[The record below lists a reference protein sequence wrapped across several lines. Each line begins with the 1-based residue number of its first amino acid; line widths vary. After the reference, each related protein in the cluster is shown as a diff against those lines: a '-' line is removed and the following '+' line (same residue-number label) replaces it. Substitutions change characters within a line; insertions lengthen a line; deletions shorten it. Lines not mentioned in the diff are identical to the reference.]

1 MIMVKKTKKNDA
13 RIVKSYGRAERGED
27 RKKIVAPMREKKK
40 TPPQNLSLKKY
51 EKEKPFQKKQLQ
63 LKKRVFPLEIPR
75 LYLSVM
81 IDGPQEV
88 NVSHGINF
96 HAFLGAGFPASNYL
110 ANYASSNA
118 GPDHQAFS
126 ILTIQIRHLWF
137 HLPEKVDSLSRG
149 KYLPWHGSWKAWGI
163 VLCPKNCSYWVFFF

>member
-1 MIMVKKTKKNDA
+1 
-13 RIVKSYGRAERGED
+13 
-27 RKKIVAPMREKKK
+27 
-40 TPPQNLSLKKY
+40 
-51 EKEKPFQKKQLQ
+51 
-63 LKKRVFPLEIPR
+63 
-75 LYLSVM
+75 M

-110 ANYASSNA
+110 ANYASPNA

-149 KYLPWHGSWKAWGI
+149 RGVCMEIAVQSVGERNPISLFPLDLPFFPYDVPRLRINYDRRHNPAMKEKYFA
-163 VLCPKNCSYWVFFF
+163 